1 MNRRRWFAMMLLFTL
16 LVCAAPAQAADPPLL
31 VDEETK
37 PGPILS
43 EDEVARIRQLQ
54 TTTATPMTLSA
65 ISPDDAALLIATA
78 NGIGFMSVEDGTV
91 TPVDRVVRNL
101 NPSTLLLGLYGTPV
115 AGWRNERVLQY
126 WTTLRTS
133 DRRPQ
138 VALVSLDRVSGQI
151 QASAVDVPATLHPV
165 SLAPNASRLL
175 LVEEPPDQ
183 ESGDA
188 NPEELG
194 YVELPSGLPI
204 PASGGLSAA
213 QRAER
218 NAVLQANPWL
228 VPFVPEWLRERGTMA
243 VTNDV
248 LRLWVKDLNSGD
260 LRPIGEVSSESVVL
274 ALSWSQDG
282 SRLGLVSTQFDTGDR
297 ETATPF
303 DGALIASL
311 MYRDAVGSLPP
322 DENPLYTNN
331 QAQIYNLA
339 DGSQQTLRAA
349 GGDGSYYRGISWST
363 DGHNALAHMF
373 LPGHPVGHR
382 YPSYNIQFA
391 ASSRFRFLAE
401 DGHETGRF
409 SAPQVSA
416 VFANDAQF
424 VTPDEVIFTA
434 AQGTNVHPFYYNRVT
449 GEFRRIADRD
459 GSYLGVQ
466 ATRLSRQI
474 VFTYTSFT
482 APDDLYRQNWDGSAL
497 ARLSWAGEELRQFS
511 QTSEH
516 NVTFRLRSGVTRQG
530 VLITPGDWEWPPRNR
545 PIIVWQEGGPGPA
558 MNSHWL
564 AAVEAPFGLL
574 PNFGFGLLVVP
585 VAGRD
590 GTGPGAYSMLA
601 NGRQFGQ
608 VDIDEMAEI
617 ARQMTARRWTTPHNL
632 GITGCSYGGYF
643 TLQSIVRH
651 PDLYGAANA

>member
-1 MNRRRWFAMMLLFTL
+1 
-16 LVCAAPAQAADPPLL
+16 
-31 VDEETK
+31 
-37 PGPILS
+37 
-43 EDEVARIRQLQ
+43 
-54 TTTATPMTLSA
+54 
-65 ISPDDAALLIATA
+65 
-78 NGIGFMSVEDGTV
+78 
-91 TPVDRVVRNL
+91 
-101 NPSTLLLGLYGTPV
+101 
-115 AGWRNERVLQY
+115 
-126 WTTLRTS
+126 
-133 DRRPQ
+133 
-138 VALVSLDRVSGQI
+138 
-151 QASAVDVPATLHPV
+151 
-165 SLAPNASRLL
+165 
-175 LVEEPPDQ
+175 
-183 ESGDA
+183 
-188 NPEELG
+188 
-194 YVELPSGLPI
+194 
-204 PASGGLSAA
+204 
-213 QRAER
+213 
-218 NAVLQANPWL
+218 
-228 VPFVPEWLRERGTMA
+228 
-243 VTNDV
+243 
-248 LRLWVKDLNSGD
+248 
-260 LRPIGEVSSESVVL
+260 GEVSSESVIL

-339 DGSQQTLRAA
+339 DGSQQALRAA

-363 DGHNALAHMF
+363 DGHNVLAHMF
-373 LPGHPVGHR
+373 LPGHPAGHR

-391 ASSRFRFLAE
+391 SSSRFRFLAE

-409 SAPQVSA
+409 NATQVSA

-466 ATRLSRQI
+466 ATRLSRRI

-482 APDDLYRQNWDGSAL
+482 APDDLYRQNWDGGAL
-497 ARLSWAGEELRQFS
+497 ARLSWTGEELRQFS

-530 VLITPGDWEWPPRNR
+530 VLITPRDWEWPPRNR

-590 GTGPGAYSMLA
+590 GTGPGAFSMLA

-608 VDIDEMAEI
+608 VDIDETAEI
-617 ARQMTARRWTTPHNL
+617 VRQITARRWTTPHNV

-651 PDLYGAANA
+651 PDLYGAANAQCSLVDVVVEWSRGYQTLIQHLEGPRTPFNDAREFQADSPIYNANRIRTPLLLFKGTGDFLPVTQDENLLKLVQDRGVPARMVKFAGEGHGLSNSENELYAAQEQIAWFRQYLHP